1 MSEPSP
7 PEKKTARKRAP
18 AESAEDLINSPTA
31 KRTSKATSSA
41 KKAAKLVETESNEPH
56 QLSEVA
62 KPSASVVEE
71 TKDKTTTTAPTSSTT
86 TSNAAEIPKPAPK
99 NAVATP
105 VKATGKSTSAVSAKL
120 SAARPAA
127 SPSKSTSSSSS
138 ASRASYDFTSNFEK
152 VLQTAAK
159 KNFLPHRTK
168 KQFSSGSGSNI
179 PPNDLDISDTIRDT
193 VEIVREHAM
202 GEVLEVSF
210 PAYANIATSR
220 PSMIHEMY
228 TALSI

>member
-7 PEKKTARKRAP
+7 QEKKTGRKRAP
-18 AESAEDLINSPTA
+18 TESAEDLINSPTA

-41 KKAAKLVETESNEPH
+41 KKAPKLVETEANVPH

-62 KPSASVVEE
+62 KTSGSAVEE
-71 TKDKTTTTAPTSSTT
+71 TKEKTAATAHASAST
-86 TSNAAEIPKPAPK
+86 TSNTAETAKYTPK
-99 NAVATP
+99 NAVEDIIKP
-105 VKATGKSTSAVSAKL
+105 TGKTTSAVSAKL
-120 SAARPAA
+120 SATRPAA
-127 SPSKSTSSSSS
+127 SPSKPTSSSSPTS
-138 ASRASYDFTSNFEK
+138 HAPYDFTSNFEK
-152 VLQTAAK
+152 LLQTTAK
-159 KNFLPHRTK
+159 KNFLPYRTK
-168 KQFSSGSGSNI
+168 KSSSSGAGSSI

-210 PAYANIATSR
+210 PSHSHIASSR